1 MKKILGKITAAL
13 SLSAL
18 LISVVTSCASL
29 PELSEEQIA
38 KFQNS
43 EGSPNDCVV
52 FYGFLPMN
60 DVVKFKQIDK
70 NFPADEQDGIALK
83 ITDSSGFWLSTPVKP
98 GSTYMI
104 SYMKGHVQGGFST
117 DISTI
122 ENTATSTTYKNTT
135 TFNTYVWDQNFT
147 EDMQY
152 FVIKIPEEPGL
163 YCFGMYTGRE
173 IMYNAQNGKAT
184 QIFDQNNLTEKWGK
198 NYNQLIVSGLQQV
211 SKAYKGTEWEE
222 ACLKDIEKFSKK

>member
-18 LISVVTSCASL
+18 LISTVTSCASL

-70 NFPADEQDGIALK
+70 NFKMSA
-83 ITDSSGFWLSTPVKP
+83 
-98 GSTYMI
+98 
-104 SYMKGHVQGGFST
+104 
-117 DISTI
+117 
-122 ENTATSTTYKNTT
+122 
-135 TFNTYVWDQNFT
+135 
-147 EDMQY
+147 
-152 FVIKIPEEPGL
+152 
-163 YCFGMYTGRE
+163 
-173 IMYNAQNGKAT
+173 
-184 QIFDQNNLTEKWGK
+184 
-198 NYNQLIVSGLQQV
+198 
-211 SKAYKGTEWEE
+211 
-222 ACLKDIEKFSKK
+222 